1 MTHPHVPEVVE
12 GLEFQLVV
20 LVVGEDEREH
30 WILHEV
36 IERPPRKFVQFH
48 QVLKVGDL
56 TLVPAVYIIMCV
68 YVLCMCVHM
77 WQSQVENE
85 HYSTVSGLIQIVISL
100 ECFIEITPDFL
111 CPFMN
116 D

>member
-1 MTHPHVPEVVE
+1 MYVCVICN
-12 GLEFQLVV
+12 GNF
-20 LVVGEDEREH
+20 
-30 WILHEV
+30 ILTCTVHEAF
-36 IERPPRKFVQFH
+36 KH
-48 QVLKVGDL
+48 K
-56 TLVPAVYIIMCV
+56 YIHMHTSHM
-68 YVLCMCVHM
+68 YM

-85 HYSTVSGLIQIVISL
+85 HYSTVSGLIQLVISL

>member
-1 MTHPHVPEVVE
+1 MIVMIPLSNGPQLIRTQVCTH
-12 GLEFQLVV
+12 L
-20 LVVGEDEREH
+20 
-30 WILHEV
+30 
-36 IERPPRKFVQFH
+36 
-48 QVLKVGDL
+48 
-56 TLVPAVYIIMCV
+56 YIR
-68 YVLCMCVHM
+68 M

-85 HYSTVSGLIQIVISL
+85 LVVSL